1 MSLLASDFEESFGSN
16 EIGAICPYAYI
27 GWISYVIKSCPK
39 EIYDAMADEILSAFF
54 HTDPMVF
61 GEMFGTA
68 IASVI
73 YRLGHMLNFHSN
85 KCFIE
90 RQEIRFRKHPALRD
104 SDDQFTHELHIY
116 IESEEIIGMKLP
128 VDPVPDWEDGEWY
141 AINNPYYY
149 AN

>member
-16 EIGAICPYAYI
+16 ELGATCPYAYI
-27 GWISYVIKSCPK
+27 GWISYVVEACPDD
-39 EIYDAMADEILSAFF
+39 IRDLMSDEILNAFF

-68 IASVI
+68 VASII

-90 RQEIRFRKHPALRD
+90 RPEIQFRKHPALNDADKR
-104 SDDQFTHELHIY
+104 FKYELLIY
-116 IESEEIIGMKLP
+116 IESEQILMLRTPI
-128 VDPVPDWEDGEWY
+128 DPQPDWVDGEY
-141 AINNPYYY
+141 YTINNPYCQEL
-149 AN
+149 